1 MRKEG
6 NLYEADEGKILQ
18 HKTIKNIRYKSMI
31 LGASDNI
38 DNYEEIADDFNK
50 NIPVAEA
57 KPKKTKEAKEETTKV
72 KSKLIGEK
80 A

>member
-1 MRKEG
+1 MRVEG

-38 DNYEEIADDFNK
+38 ENYEEIADDFNK

-57 KPKKTKEAKEETTKV
+57 KPKKVKEETKV

>member
-38 DNYEEIADDFNK
+38 ENYEEIADDFNK

-57 KPKKTKEAKEETTKV
+57 KTKKGKEETKV